1 MKKFFAILFLG
12 ILLNTNL
19 FASWEK
25 IGKSVDGNISYIDI
39 RTLKIVGDIRYIFIL
54 FDYAIPNSYG
64 DLSSKTYR
72 QINCKNFM
80 FKDLVKDYFRYPLG
94 KGEPTSGSGKIKDP
108 KWNSFNSGSTGLAV
122 IKRVCKL

>member
-72 QINCKNFM
+72 Q
-80 FKDLVKDYFRYPLG
+80 
-94 KGEPTSGSGKIKDP
+94 T
-108 KWNSFNSGSTGLAV
+108 
-122 IKRVCKL
+122 